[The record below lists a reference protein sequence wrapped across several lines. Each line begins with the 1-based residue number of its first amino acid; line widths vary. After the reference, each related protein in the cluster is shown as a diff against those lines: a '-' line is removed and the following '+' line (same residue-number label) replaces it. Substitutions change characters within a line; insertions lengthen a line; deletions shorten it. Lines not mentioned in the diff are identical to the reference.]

1 VRVKTGIDII
11 EVDRIKS
18 SIEKLGEKFLKRV
31 FTEEEI
37 KYCNNKNKMKYQ
49 SFAARF
55 AAKEAILK
63 AISGVLENKYDIS
76 WLNIEILNDENGRP
90 NVKFIDYKL
99 DLIDQIDIS
108 LSHIEE
114 YAIANCVVILK

>member
-55 AAKEAILK
+55 TAKEAILK

>member
-1 VRVKTGIDII
+1 MRVKTGIDII

>member
-1 VRVKTGIDII
+1 MRVKTGIDII

-55 AAKEAILK
+55 TAKEAILK